1 MNTINLHIQKEI
13 KFLINMI
20 DIFNIIGLSNLFLS
34 SLTLYLILKKLGTSN
49 YVALGWFGLFIYS
62 IPVFIN
68 LNRKIYYT
76 QFDVEY
82 IINPP
87 IESKLIYFVFWIGF
101 LISILIYNKKNSN
114 SFKLHRANI
123 QLDVF
128 EEICLFYIFLY
139 FLTFAFP
146 QFQFAFTS
154 LIAKWLFLFLSI
166 IFVLKKKYINFILL
180 SIPLMIYS
188 FSIPDRTLITIVIL
202 GVFVILISQ
211 LKVKI
216 TLKKLIFLITI
227 FSTLLFLLLFNK
239 LIYNIIFNN
248 QIFDFNQFVIQINNL
263 QRSFEPSLI
272 FAHSI
277 LALDIDNFDTFSYL
291 KSILSNFYI
300 FPGYFG
306 ISNNYY
312 YENLISNIPF
322 ELNYGLGGSLF
333 ASSFLAFGYPGLAL
347 IGFLFGIVLIK
358 LDYFSKINKSNLRIL
373 SISVLSLVAVYI
385 YRNSLDNFLSFIKQI
400 VLLYIFIQIQV
411 FTILIL
417 IKKLSKHEN
426 FTHNK

>member
-166 IFVLKKKYINFILL
+166 IFVLKKKYINFIVRAR
-180 SIPLMIYS
+180 PLMM
-188 FSIPDRTLITIVIL
+188 
-202 GVFVILISQ
+202 
-211 LKVKI
+211 
-216 TLKKLIFLITI
+216 
-227 FSTLLFLLLFNK
+227 
-239 LIYNIIFNN
+239 
-248 QIFDFNQFVIQINNL
+248 
-263 QRSFEPSLI
+263 
-272 FAHSI
+272 
-277 LALDIDNFDTFSYL
+277 
-291 KSILSNFYI
+291 
-300 FPGYFG
+300 
-306 ISNNYY
+306 
-312 YENLISNIPF
+312 
-322 ELNYGLGGSLF
+322 
-333 ASSFLAFGYPGLAL
+333 
-347 IGFLFGIVLIK
+347 
-358 LDYFSKINKSNLRIL
+358 
-373 SISVLSLVAVYI
+373 
-385 YRNSLDNFLSFIKQI
+385 
-400 VLLYIFIQIQV
+400 
-411 FTILIL
+411 
-417 IKKLSKHEN
+417 
-426 FTHNK
+426 

>member
-1 MNTINLHIQKEI
+1 LNTINLCIQKEI

-20 DIFNIIGLSNLFLS
+20 DTFNIIGLSNLFLS
-34 SLTLYLILKKLGTSN
+34 SLTFYLIVKKFGISN
-49 YVALGWFGLFIYS
+49 YVILAWFGLFIYS

-68 LNRKIYYT
+68 LTRKIYYT
-76 QFDVEY
+76 EYDVEY
-82 IINPP
+82 LINPP

-101 LISILIYNKKNSN
+101 LISILIYNKKYFD
-114 SFKLHRANI
+114 SFKLNRENI

-128 EEICLFYIFLY
+128 EGICLIYIFLY

-146 QFQFAFTS
+146 QFQFQFIS

-166 IFVLKKKYINFILL
+166 IFVLRKKYINFILL
-180 SIPLMIYS
+180 IIALIFYSIS
-188 FSIPDRTLITIVIL
+188 VPDRTLITITIL
-202 GVFVILISQ
+202 AVFVILISQ
-211 LKVKI
+211 FKFKL
-216 TLKKLIFLITI
+216 TLNRSIFLITI
-227 FSTLLFLLLFNK
+227 VFILLFLLLFNK
-239 LIYNIIFNN
+239 LIYNIIFYN
-248 QIFDFNQFVIQINNL
+248 QNFHFNEFIESFKNL
-263 QRSFEPSLI
+263 KKSFEPSLI
-272 FAHSI
+272 LTHSI

-347 IGFLFGIVLIK
+347 IGFLFGVVIIK
-358 LDYFSKINKSNLRIL
+358 LDNFSKINKSNLKIL
-373 SISVLSLVAVYI
+373 SISVLSLMAVYI

-411 FTILIL
+411 IFLLIF
-417 IKKLSKHEN
+417 IKKSFKYEN